1 MIHIDVK
8 CLKVVDLDCHLNKL
22 REDVLFTLNRGGGS
36 MQINESGD
44 DRRHSQRLD
53 LSFEISVLNQKGKT
67 INVCASGVYFEVIT
81 DDRGAFAIGEKVKL
95 QIAAV
100 DSSQRKLTLK
110 GEGKIVRQDIKESSR
125 VGSRMCI
132 AAQFTEKL
140 NVALA

>member
-1 MIHIDVK
+1 MKIEE
-8 CLKVVDLDCHLNKL
+8 LDSDK
-22 REDVLFTLNRGGGS
+22 RG
-36 MQINESGD
+36 NT
-44 DRRHSQRLD
+44 RLD
-53 LSFEISVLNQKGKT
+53 LSLEISLPAQNGKT
-67 INVCASGVYFEVIT
+67 INISASGVYFEVIT